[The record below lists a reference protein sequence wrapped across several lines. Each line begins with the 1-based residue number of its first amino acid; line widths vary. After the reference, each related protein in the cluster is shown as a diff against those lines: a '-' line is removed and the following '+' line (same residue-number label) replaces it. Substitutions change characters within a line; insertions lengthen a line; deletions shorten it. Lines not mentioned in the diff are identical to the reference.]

1 MNFQFSIFPP
11 KADPPRA
18 DNFQKKTTT
27 FLVFSLLFAYFAG
40 YNTASASMFTRAP
53 NNFGLVG
60 YWSMEDGKGA
70 TVTDFSGRR
79 NTGTM
84 TNMDP
89 ATDWVTGKVGKALDF
104 DGTNDYVTAGTAAS
118 TNLTSNLSI
127 FAWMK
132 ATSPGRTSIATQ
144 TNGCGGYGAL
154 NGCFGIAIGGNT
166 ANRTSAYIASN
177 WRQGNT
183 SVNDGNWHHVG
194 YTLDSS
200 YNMQFYFDGATD
212 SSLIANAGGFPSSG
226 GPFVIGS
233 DATDANYYTG
243 SLDEVRVYNRVLTST
258 EVATLYGQSKI
269 SKTYVSPLTADLAA
283 YWNLDETSG
292 NRADSKRISTLTDN
306 NSTSY
311 ATGIVNN
318 AADFEKDSGNY
329 LQRVSNS
336 SLRVDDED
344 WSLTAWVKPE
354 SQTTYASIATKG
366 YWEYGLWL
374 NNDGGT
380 IKPAVGMNTAFPLT
394 YSSSISNGSWSFLA
408 ATYDHVTN
416 VLSLSVNAG
425 TAQTASTGGVTG
437 GTGGFVIGM
446 SEGGWLFDGLI
457 DEVGLWKR
465 VLSTSEISQ
474 LYNSGSGLA
483 YPFSNKRLTANKS
496 SIGSPGSA
504 NLVLWHTFDG
514 PYLNTTTSTDRS
526 ANGYNGTLSG
536 GPVPVLGKVGQ
547 AMKFDATNDY
557 IDLGSVTTL
566 TSGSPFSISWWE
578 KINSDLD
585 PYTTRFSLK
594 IQGTSDYFIAERG
607 NDPTYGPITWGITN
621 HSIKPASA
629 NPSVAT
635 SIGVWH
641 HFVITGTDPTS
652 GTAGNYSFYS
662 DGVSLGTTNGGGWA
676 VTQSNNRIGYI
687 GQNYPTNATID
698 DFRIYNKVLSAS
710 EVSALYVQ
718 GGRVEA
724 PDTIAPTISAESK
737 TLTDTCGSATYIF
750 YWTTSESSNTT
761 VEYGLTA
768 SYGSTASTSNSVTS
782 HNQSVSFTKNTL
794 YYYRVKSVDAAGNTG
809 YGAASS
815 FTTSNAPCSPP

>member
-1 MNFQFSIFPP
+1 MNYELGRKIKSISCLSLRGT
-11 KADPPRA
+11 PRQSSFWIA
-18 DNFQKKTTT
+18 SLAFAMTIV
-27 FLVFSLLFAYFAG
+27 FLGSV
-40 YNTASASMFTRAP
+40 NHASASMFTRAP

-89 ATDWVTGKVGKALDF
+89 STDWVTGKVGKALDF
-104 DGTNDYVTAGTAAS
+104 DGTNDRVVIGGPS
-118 TNLTSNLSI
+118 TIYGLTTDLSV
-127 FAWMK
+127 FAWVK
-132 ATSPGRTSIATQ
+132 TTDTVWEAFGNGAGDNGGWGVSSYSSVGAAGRLSTHIA
-144 TNGCGGYGAL
+144 GSWR
-154 NGCFGIAIGGNT
+154 FSS
-166 ANRTSAYIASN
+166 SA
-177 WRQGNT
+177 
-183 SVNDGNWHHVG
+183 VNDGAWHHVG
-194 YTLDSS
+194 YTLSS
-200 YNMQFYFDGATD
+200 
-212 SSLIANAGGFPSSG
+212 SSG
-226 GPFVIGS
+226 GTLQFYVDGVANGSAVTSSGAHSGGGGTSITIGDNQYGS
-233 DATDANYYTG
+233 FPLSGQVDDA
-243 SLDEVRVYNRVLTST
+243 RIYNRVLSAA
-258 EVATLYGQSKI
+258 EVAALYGQSKI
-269 SKTYVSPLTADLAA
+269 SKTYASPLTADLAA

-292 NRADSKRISTLTDN
+292 NRADSKRTSVMRDN

-311 ATGIVNN
+311 AAGIVNN
-318 AADFEKDSGNY
+318 SADFEKDSGNY
-329 LQRVSNS
+329 LQNVSNS

-374 NNDGGT
+374 NNDGGA

-416 VLSLSVNAG
+416 ILSLSVNAG

-474 LYNSGSGLA
+474 LYNSGSGLS

-496 SIGSPGSA
+496 SVGSPGSA

-526 ANGYNGTLSG
+526 ANGYNGTLTN

-547 AMKFDATNDY
+547 AMKFDGSNDY
-557 IDLGSVTTL
+557 VSVADNNALDLTDLSIAFWFKPNETLSSATGRKDFLTKYLAYWVILNYPGSDGKLILTTDSGGTSIRTTKTSWNAGEWYHFVGTISGGTGTIYVNGVQDVTGSVGIPDATANNL
-566 TSGSPFSISWWE
+566 HFGGSGDAGSYP
-578 KINSDLD
+578 N
-585 PYTTRFSLK
+585 
-594 IQGTSDYFIAERG
+594 
-607 NDPTYGPITWGITN
+607 ITM
-621 HSIKPASA
+621 
-629 NPSVAT
+629 
-635 SIGVWH
+635 
-641 HFVITGTDPTS
+641 
-652 GTAGNYSFYS
+652 
-662 DGVSLGTTNGGGWA
+662 
-676 VTQSNNRIGYI
+676 
-687 GQNYPTNATID
+687 D
-698 DFRIYNKVLSAS
+698 DFRLYNKALSAS

-737 TLTDTCGSATYIF
+737 TLTDTCGSATYTF
-750 YWTTSESSNTT
+750 YWTTSESSNTA